1 MNGFPT
7 AGVLVVGLLA
17 FALAQASPRGSPSA
31 RGAGVA
37 TGVGAI
43 ALAIR
48 VLLGPAA
55 APAPPLP
62 DDRGPWTATVESVG
76 SPRDGE
82 QVARLRLHGE
92 SGDVPVAATLPAFPA
107 VAAGD
112 VVEVEGRLRPPP
124 DDDPYGDY
132 LRRSGAAGTLD
143 GRALTVKQ
151 EAAFGL
157 QTLRDASGDAL
168 ELALPEPEAGLAA
181 GILVGL
187 RERVDRTLAADF
199 ATAGVSHVV
208 AISGWNIAIVAGLV
222 AAVLRGRSR
231 RLVTLGI
238 LGTVVAYVVAAG
250 ASPSVVRAAVMA
262 GVALMARESGR
273 AGHAPAALGMAA
285 ALLLLVEP
293 AMIGDAGFRLSVMA
307 TAGLLAWANPLS
319 ERLGRLGGG
328 RIPGWLAE
336 GLGISLAA
344 QAATLPDVLATFG
357 RLSLV
362 SPVVNLAVVPLVPAA
377 MLGGLVAMLAG
388 GLAMLGAPPLLA
400 TIAGLP
406 GWLVLHVIVSIVS
419 AAAAFPFAAVTL
431 PPGVAVA
438 AAAVSGVVILGAPT
452 LVPRIRRLLP
462 AGRARHPESVPA
474 AAPKPGTTRTIGRTE
489 RFALVG
495 VAIVIAIAGAA
506 LGDAVHRE
514 TRLTVLDVGQGDS
527 ILLETRTG
535 ARMLVDGGPD
545 PDRVLLAL
553 DQRIPPWDR
562 RLDVLVLTHPHEDH
576 VAGLARILERYKV
589 GRVYEPGMRGT
600 GPGWAAW
607 NAELHDGPPHGLLAT
622 GAHLRL
628 GEVQLSVLWPDPGSV
643 PLEPPDT
650 GTGINNVSVVFL
662 GEANGRRFLLMGD
675 VEQGIDPTLLARGL
689 PRVDVLKIAHHGS
702 RTATTQAFV
711 DAVRPRVAIASAGAG
726 NPYGHPAKATLDRVR
741 ASGARVYRTD
751 EDGSVEV
758 DLRNDGLVVHETGPR
773 VAKAPTSSAEQAVA
787 FLCAIPIAAG
797 SPGWAPAQGRV
808 PPSQTPPTWAR
819 SGPWVTAW
827 ASPTGYDPDHDHP
840 RPSRSRQPA
849 ALARP
854 VGEVRAARHG
864 RRRHR
869 RLPRVSR
876 PRGGTTDRPPAG
888 RDGGAP
894 PRRRQAGLG
903 RGAGPPPSRRR
914 VGGVA
919 RGERLCRTGP
929 RGP

>member
-1 MNGFPT
+1 M
-7 AGVLVVGLLA
+7 ARRWD
-17 FALAQASPRGSPSA
+17 PRLR

-37 TGVGAI
+37 AGVGAV
-43 ALAIR
+43 ALAMR

-55 APAPPLP
+55 AAATASPRRSVA
-62 DDRGPWTATVESVG
+62 RGRRPWTRSGRHGTG
-76 SPRDGE
+76 SRSRGC
-82 QVARLRLHGE
+82 ACTRT

-107 VAAGD
+107 IASGD

-143 GRALTVKQ
+143 GRALTL
-151 EAAFGL
+151 ERAAPFGL

-168 ELALPEPEAGLAA
+168 QLALPEPEAGLAA

-187 RERVDRTLAADF
+187 RERVDRSLAADF

-222 AAVLRGRSR
+222 GAVLRGRSR

-273 AGHAPAALGMAA
+273 AGRAPAALGMAA
-285 ALLLLVEP
+285 AILLLVEP

-319 ERLGRLGGG
+319 GHLGRLGGG
-328 RIPGWLAE
+328 RLPGWLAE

-388 GLAMLGAPPLLA
+388 GLGHARRAAGARDDRRAPRLARPAPDRADRPGRRRIPVRGRDPASRASPPPRRPSLGRRD
-400 TIAGLP
+400 
-406 GWLVLHVIVSIVS
+406 
-419 AAAAFPFAAVTL
+419 
-431 PPGVAVA
+431 
-438 AAAVSGVVILGAPT
+438 
-452 LVPRIRRLLP
+452 PR
-462 AGRARHPESVPA
+462 RARGLAAHPEPPA
-474 AAPKPGTTRTIGRTE
+474 ERGAAGHAPASARSPPPTPRTTRTIGRAE
-489 RFALVG
+489 RLGLVAI
-495 VAIVIAIAGAA
+495 AIVIAIAGAA

-553 DQRIPPWDR
+553 DERIPPWDR

-576 VAGLARILERYKV
+576 VAGLARILERYRV
-589 GRVYEPGMRGT
+589 GRVFEPGMRGP

-607 NAELHDGPPHGLLAT
+607 NAELHDGPPHGVLST
-622 GAHLRL
+622 GARLRL

-643 PLEPPDT
+643 PLKPPDT
-650 GTGINNVSVVFL
+650 GTGINNVSIVFL

-702 RTATTQAFV
+702 KTATTQAFV
-711 DAVRPRVAIASAGAG
+711 DAVRPRVAIASAGTG
-726 NPYGHPAKATLDRVR
+726 NPYGHPARSTLDRVR

-758 DLRNDGLVVHETGPR
+758 DLRSDGLVVHETGPR
-773 VAKAPTSSAEQAVA
+773 VAKVA
-787 FLCAIPIAAG
+787 G
-797 SPGWAPAQGRV
+797 DRRRTRQSP
-808 PPSQTPPTWAR
+808 SCAR
-819 SGPWVTAW
+819 SRSRPARRRPSPPRPYPPLWSRASRSVTAW

-840 RPSRSRQPA
+840 RPSRGRQPA

-864 RRRHR
+864 GRRHR
-869 RLPRVSR
+869 RLPRLPCPCGR
-876 PRGGTTDRPPAG
+876 AADRPAAG
-888 RDGGAP
+888 RDRGAA

-903 RGAGPPPSRRR
+903 RGAGPPPPWRGL
-914 VGGVA
+914 GGVA
-919 RGERLCRTGP
+919 RGERLSRSSP
-929 RGP
+929 RRSGTTR